1 MLRSKLPHTLSWPL
15 TILRGDDKL
24 TAGLVVAFDGEGCC
38 LSELAADFLG
48 PAEQAYF
55 STLRFVRRQRSYL
68 LGRYAAKLALRD
80 LLHESD
86 LRALE
91 IARGVFDQ
99 PIALCT
105 RNQGWGV
112 TISHAESLAVALAFP
127 AGHPMG
133 IDIERVDS
141 ARCETIFSQLSDE
154 EINWVRAIG
163 GNKPEIATAL
173 WTTKEALSKVLCTGL
188 MTPIQIYKLTEFQPI
203 GSGIWEGLFQNFGQY
218 KAVTWIGSFHV
229 LSLVLP
235 KRSSPILECNV
246 REVL

>member
-1 MLRSKLPHTLSWPL
+1 MIKRESLCAVYRLFHEDKSFRIRQTACPMLRSKLPHTMSLPL

-24 TAGLVVAFDGEGCC
+24 TAGLVVAFDSEGCC

-55 STLRFVRRQRSYL
+55 STLRFVRRQGSYL

-99 PIALCT
+99 PIAPCT

-141 ARCETIFSQLSDE
+141 ARC
-154 EINWVRAIG
+154 
-163 GNKPEIATAL
+163 
-173 WTTKEALSKVLCTGL
+173 
-188 MTPIQIYKLTEFQPI
+188 
-203 GSGIWEGLFQNFGQY
+203 
-218 KAVTWIGSFHV
+218 
-229 LSLVLP
+229 
-235 KRSSPILECNV
+235 
-246 REVL
+246 

>member
-1 MLRSKLPHTLSWPL
+1 LSWPL
-15 TILRGDDKL
+15 TILCGADKL
-24 TAGLVVAFDGEGCC
+24 TAGLVAAFDSEGYCF
-38 LSELAADFLG
+38 SELAADFLG

-86 LRALE
+86 LRAIE

-99 PIALCT
+99 PIARCA

-112 TISHAESLAVALAFP
+112 TISHAEPLAVALAFP

-133 IDIERVDS
+133 IDIERFDS

-154 EINWVRAIG
+154 EINWVKAFG
-163 GNKPEIATAL
+163 GNKPEIAIAL

-188 MTPIQIYKLTEFQPI
+188 MTPIQVYNLTEFQPI
-203 GSGIWEGLFQNFGQY
+203 GSGIWRGLFRNFGQY
-218 KAVTWIGSFHV
+218 KALTWIGSFHV

-235 KRSSPILECNV
+235 KRSGIALESNF